1 VSRKCTRALLTFFAF
16 GALLCHSAAAIHQE
30 PNGHLTADSGRSSLV
45 EVRGKKR
52 ALLLVLRAGVVDT
65 EDNER
70 PIIELALK
78 SEPDDRR
85 YRLVYGTLGKR
96 LNVYIR
102 KYRSMTPAS
111 QVRDADYIILFNLL
125 EYRTIL
131 NTTYPYGELFV
142 VVKGSPDEQTPAR
155 IVWKSKKVQWAGDAV
170 NDLIKQLRIVR
181 GEM

>member
-1 VSRKCTRALLTFFAF
+1 LYLCSTVNPQDQNGLLSTNPVR
-16 GALLCHSAAAIHQE
+16 G
-30 PNGHLTADSGRSSLV
+30 SLMDI
-45 EVRGKKR
+45 RGKKR
-52 ALLLVLRAGVVDT
+52 ALLLVLRLGVVDT

-78 SEPDDRR
+78 SEPNDTR

-102 KYRSMTPAS
+102 KYRSMTPAT

-142 VVKGSPDEQTPAR
+142 VIKGSPDDQTPPR

-170 NDLIKQLRIVR
+170 NDLIKQMRIVR
-181 GEM
+181 GEV